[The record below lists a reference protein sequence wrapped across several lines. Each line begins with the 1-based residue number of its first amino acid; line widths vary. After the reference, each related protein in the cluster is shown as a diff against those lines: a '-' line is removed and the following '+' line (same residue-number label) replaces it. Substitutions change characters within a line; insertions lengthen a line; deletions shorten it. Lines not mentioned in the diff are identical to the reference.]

1 MIQKKEI
8 NPNTITEGKKKR
20 KGKSKRHLL
29 TSMTFHVV
37 DKTKHQPE
45 DEREEDPEDG
55 FEEQLGNIEEEA
67 LTVEDEDDSKP
78 NRDSKMSDQDINKI
92 EIDVMEAHNSKPQS
106 AVELIKKK

>member
-8 NPNTITEGKKKR
+8 NPNTIPEGKKKR
-20 KGKSKRHLL
+20 RGKSKRHLL

-37 DKTKHQPE
+37 DKTKQQPE

-67 LTVEDEDDSKP
+67 LTVEDEEEPGSKP
-78 NRDSKMSDQDINKI
+78 NRDS
-92 EIDVMEAHNSKPQS
+92 
-106 AVELIKKK
+106 